1 MRPRAA
7 LTAALALLLT
17 GCGVMKPPKP
27 WEKEDLARPEMT
39 MAGDALDQRFT
50 QHVYQ
55 SKENGTGSSAVGG
68 GGCGCN

>member
-1 MRPRAA
+1 MRAGPLLA
-7 LTAALALLLT
+7 AALALLLA
-17 GCGVMKPPKP
+17 GCGVMKPPRP